1 MLSRGLLSGR
11 VPADTEGDIRVVRM
25 PRFQQGNLEKNLG
38 LVEALR
44 QIGRE
49 KGASPAQLA
58 VAWILSGGQDVVPIV
73 GARRR
78 SQLTES
84 LGALGLS
91 LDAADI
97 ARIDA
102 AVSPSLTAGARYD
115 AAQLAHLDSEAHS

>member
-1 MLSRGLLSGR
+1 
-11 VPADTEGDIRVVRM
+11 VV
-25 PRFQQGNLEKNLG
+25 
-38 LVEALR
+38 
-44 QIGRE
+44 
-49 KGASPAQLA
+49 
-58 VAWILSGGQDVVPIV
+58 WILSRGQDVVPIV

-102 AVSPSLTAGARYD
+102 TVFAEPDRRRAL
-115 AAQLAHLDSEAHS
+115 

>member
-1 MLSRGLLSGR
+1 LSGR
-11 VPADTEGDIRVVRM
+11 VPPADTKGDIRVVRM

-58 VAWILSGGQDVVPIV
+58 VAWILSRGQDVVPIV

>member
-1 MLSRGLLSGR
+1 
-11 VPADTEGDIRVVRM
+11 VPPADTKGDIRVVRM

-58 VAWILSGGQDVVPIV
+58 VAWILSRGQDVVPIV